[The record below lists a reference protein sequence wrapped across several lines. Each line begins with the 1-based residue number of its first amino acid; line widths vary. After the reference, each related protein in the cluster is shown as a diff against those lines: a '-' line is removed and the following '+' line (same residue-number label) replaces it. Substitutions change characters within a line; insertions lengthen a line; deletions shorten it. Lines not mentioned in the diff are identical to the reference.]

1 MKRKY
6 LFFYLKTG
14 GGHLA
19 PAKAIASV
27 VERDLASDAEVV
39 LVDGLQDGN
48 KLARIII
55 EDGYRFLQAS
65 ARWYYAALYFVN
77 KFSPLGRWT
86 LQLAALFLKPVIRKR
101 IEEEKPDRIV
111 IFHFLL
117 VKPVHDLVRKSRLP
131 IEVIT
136 AVTDPFTAHPL
147 WFITK
152 GQQFILF
159 SDQLKATCMKKGVP
173 ETAIHVFPFP
183 VSLKFSHSMAMDE
196 ILQTKKRLNLEE
208 GRKVVLIFGGAD
220 GIPRG
225 ARILRDLSALT
236 DVALLIVCG
245 RNINLYHQAVSVQQT
260 SGHRYTTVFGFV
272 DFIYDLISVS
282 DLVISKCGA
291 STFKEIL
298 LLGKIPIVTDYIW
311 EQEKGNVE
319 FLQKHKFGY
328 FEPDLGK
335 LPGLVNTLLNDEKLH
350 SSLTSNIRNAGLRN
364 GAEEIAH
371 WLVERKEGG

>member
-1 MKRKY
+1 MRRKY

-19 PAKAIASV
+19 PAKAVASV
-27 VERDLASDAEVV
+27 VERDYSSDAEVV
-39 LVDGLQDGN
+39 LVDGLAGGN
-48 KLARIII
+48 KLARTII
-55 EDGYRFLQAS
+55 EDGYSFLQAS

-77 KFSPLGRWT
+77 KFSPLGQWT
-86 LQLAALFLKPVIRKR
+86 LRLATLFLKPAVRKR
-101 IEEEKPDRIV
+101 IEEERPDRII

-117 VKPVHDLVRKSRLP
+117 VKPVHDLVRKSGLP

-159 SDQLKATCMKKGVP
+159 SDQLKATCMMKGVP
-173 ETAIHVFPFP
+173 ESSIHVFPFP
-183 VSLKFSHSMAMDE
+183 VSLKFSRSMAADE
-196 ILQTKKRLNLEE
+196 IVQTKKRLNLEE

-225 ARILRDLSALT
+225 ARILRDLSALA
-236 DVALLIVCG
+236 DVNLIIVCG
-245 RNINLYHQAVSVQQT
+245 KNTVLYQQAMSIKSS
-260 SGHRYTTVFGFV
+260 SGHKHTTVYGYV
-272 DFIYDLISVS
+272 DFIHDLISVS
-282 DLVISKCGA
+282 DLVVSKCGA

-319 FLQKHKFGY
+319 FLQKHRFGY
-328 FEPDLGK
+328 FEPDLRK
-335 LPGLVNTLLNDEKLH
+335 LPGLVRSLLDDEQLR
-350 SSLTSNIRNAGLRN
+350 SSITANIRNAELRN
-364 GAEEIAH
+364 GAEEVARSLI
-371 WLVERKEGG
+371 EEN